1 MARRK
6 KACEYCDDD
15 QIVQEEGKNGHQLST
30 EFYPDHC
37 LFAVTSF
44 AQDENGE
51 TMELQ
56 SSFRFEYCPFC
67 GRKLGW

>member
-6 KACEYCDDD
+6 KPCEYCCED
-15 QIVQEEGKNGHQLST
+15 QIVQEEGRCGHQLDI
-30 EFYPDHC
+30 EFYPDNN

-44 AQDENGE
+44 AQDETGE
-51 TMELQ
+51 AMELQ
-56 SSFRFEYCPFC
+56 SSFSFEYCPFC